1 MKISEPMQ
9 RLRDALD
16 ARHIPW
22 EDDTDFFDRGAAGIY
37 AIERTRFKSGTETIG
52 VIYSYTEDSGG
63 RYGNTYGYPDM
74 VEVMPLD
81 DIDYVEPRPMT
92 PEEILDCIIPTN

>member
-22 EDDTDFFDRGAAGIY
+22 KDETDCVDRGGAGIHV
-37 AIERTRFKSGTETIG
+37 IERTQFRSGTETISA
-52 VIYSYTEDSGG
+52 IYGYTEDSGI
-63 RYGNTYGYPDM
+63 RYGITYGYPDM

-81 DIDYVEPRPMT
+81 DIDYVDPRPMT
-92 PEEILDCIIPTN
+92 PEEILDCIITA

>member
-1 MKISEPMQ
+1 MKLSDPMQ

-22 EDDTDFFDRGAAGIY
+22 EDDTDFFDCGAAGIH

-52 VIYSYTEDSGG
+52 AIYGYTEDSGV
-63 RYGNTYGYPDM
+63 RYGTTYGYPDM

-81 DIDYVEPRPMT
+81 GIDYVEPHPMT
-92 PEEILDCIIPTN
+92 PEEILDRIITA